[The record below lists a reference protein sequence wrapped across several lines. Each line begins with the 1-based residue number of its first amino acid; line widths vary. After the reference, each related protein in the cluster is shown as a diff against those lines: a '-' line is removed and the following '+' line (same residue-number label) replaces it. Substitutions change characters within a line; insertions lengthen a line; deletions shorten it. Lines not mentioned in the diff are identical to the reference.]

1 VIAPVSNPTLRTLIE
16 WHYLPFISGRA
27 AESTLKDYRAA
38 LNAWDRFGQPLKPVE
53 DLYGADFNRFAE
65 TASNAGKAPSTVD
78 KWLRVFRAGCQFGL
92 QEGLID
98 RLPVMRPLPVDEQ
111 VKWRPSLDEL
121 SRLYRACRVAKWPD
135 RAGGPAVWWRA
146 FLVLSYVGA
155 LRRSDCINRLR
166 WDQVMPDGIHGRR
179 QKRKRLT
186 FIPMLPCVRKHLDGL
201 EREAGSAFIL
211 PAPSGPRQFRET
223 QNAIGQAAGF
233 SWTPHAI
240 KRAGTDGWYDADPSA
255 TAAHIIS
262 HARLS
267 VTIRSYLDRVKVLK
281 THAPALPIPEAFGK
295 ERVVPKRDDAGEFL
309 KMYRRLSAADR
320 EAVRSIAERLVS

>member
-1 VIAPVSNPTLRTLIE
+1 MRALVE
-16 WHYLPFISGRA
+16 GHYLPFIRVRA

-38 LNAWDRFGQPLKPVE
+38 LSAWDRFGQPQKPIDE
-53 DLYGADFNRFAE
+53 LYGADFNRFAE
-65 TASNAGKAPSTVD
+65 LALSDGKSASTVD
-78 KWLRVFRAGCQFGL
+78 KWLRVYRAGCQFGL

-98 RLPVMRPLPVDEQ
+98 RLPVMRPVPVDEQ

-135 RAGGPAVWWRA
+135 RAGGPVLWWRA

-166 WDQVMPDGIHGRR
+166 WDQVQADGIHGRR

-186 FIPMLPCVRKHLDGL
+186 FIPMLPCVQKHLDGL
-201 EREAGSAFIL
+201 EREPGSAFIL
-211 PAPSGPRQFRET
+211 PCPGGARQFREA
-223 QNAIGQAAGF
+223 QNAIGQAAGIE
-233 SWTPHAI
+233 WTPHAI
-240 KRAGTDGWYDADPSA
+240 KRAGTDGWFDADPSA

-281 THAPALPIPEAFGK
+281 THAPNLPIPEAFGK
-295 ERVVPKRDDAGEFL
+295 ATETPAGKPKRDDAGEFL
-309 KMYRRLSAADR
+309 RMYRKLSAADR